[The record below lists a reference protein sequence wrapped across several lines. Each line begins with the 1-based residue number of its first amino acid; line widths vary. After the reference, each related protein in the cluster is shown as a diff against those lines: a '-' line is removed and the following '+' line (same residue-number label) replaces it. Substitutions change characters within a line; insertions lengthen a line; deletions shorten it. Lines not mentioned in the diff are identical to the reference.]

1 MFLIDTI
8 HEHVMYLNNSKFF
21 AGLVMIMLNICS
33 KFIAVQFS
41 KSAEEYMKLNITKQ
55 VIVFA
60 MAWMGTR
67 DIYTALILTAVFVI
81 LSEHLFNEESPYC
94 CVPAHYRVLSKV
106 MDTNGD
112 GTVDKEELDRA
123 IAVLEREK
131 RKQRTLEQ
139 RQQFATFSDLWMTT
153 DRATSATQ

>member
-1 MFLIDTI
+1 MVLDTI

-41 KSAEEYMKLNITKQ
+41 KSAEEYLKLNITKQ
-55 VIVFA
+55 AIVFA

-67 DIYTALILTAVFVI
+67 DIYTALILTAVFVV

-94 CVPAHYRVLSKV
+94 CVPTHYRILSKV
-106 MDTNGD
+106 MDENGD
-112 GTVDKEELDRA
+112 GVVSEEEINRA
-123 IAVLEREK
+123 VAILEREK
-131 RKQRTLEQ
+131 RKKRRMEQ
-139 RQQFATFSDLWMTT
+139 RQQFATYSDLWVN
-153 DRATSATQ
+153 TSPAPNP

>member
-1 MFLIDTI
+1 MMLLDTI
-8 HEHVMYLNNSKFF
+8 HEHIMYLNNSKFF

-41 KSAEEYMKLNITKQ
+41 KSAEEYMKLNVTKQ

-67 DIYTALILTAVFVI
+67 DIYTALILTAAFVI

-106 MDTNGD
+106 MDENGD
-112 GTVDKEELDRA
+112 GVVDKEELDKA

-139 RQQFATFSDLWMTT
+139 RQQFASYSSLWMVT
-153 DRATSATQ
+153 DKATSSTA